1 MFETEVYKNCYP
13 YTRESLLDFDKRQM
27 ILKLLN
33 IREKDLCFAKYEAKK
48 NSKKIRIQLLDR
60 IKDERDKIGEI
71 RTHIENNEYDNVD
84 NEYMNWLLI
93 KYKSFLKFIL
103 CFRCFGFWLPYPY

>member
-33 IREKDLCFAKYEAKK
+33 IREKDLCFVKYEAKK
-48 NSKKIRIQLLDR
+48 NV
-60 IKDERDKIGEI
+60 
-71 RTHIENNEYDNVD
+71 NA
-84 NEYMNWLLI
+84 
-93 KYKSFLKFIL
+93 
-103 CFRCFGFWLPYPY
+103 PYPVPFLSFEKLR